1 MGCLNLMAS
10 EAHNHPGMPQLYYYG
25 SEHRS
30 AYYEVA
36 RARLAVAIGD
46 KYLSRTLKVPTRP
59 DPVPVPEVDKPPK
72 LQAVTS
78 GKLKLL
84 CARLKHRRRAVSA
97 IKSQSTDQQA
107 NINPIHE
114 PWL

>member
-1 MGCLNLMAS
+1 MMAS

-46 KYLSRTLKVPTRP
+46 KYLSRSLKVPTRP
-59 DPVPVPEVDKPPK
+59 DPVPVPEVDKPPQ

-78 GKLKLL
+78 GKLKILSVM
-84 CARLKHRRRAVSA
+84 LKLIKQALPKACGSQRSIPIDRPAVSHRPKA
-97 IKSQSTDQQA
+97 
-107 NINPIHE
+107 
-114 PWL
+114 